1 MSDTQATVQGLVQQ
15 CIDADAV
22 NAADTLNALL
32 GPKIVDAIQA
42 KKVEVARSLYG
53 APEESQDASSSDD
66 DEEQQTASADQ
77 EEEHENA

>member
-42 KKVEVARSLYG
+42 KKIEVARSLYG
-53 APEESQDASSSDD
+53 APEETQDASSSDN
-66 DEEQQTASADQ
+66 EEQQMASADQ

>member
-1 MSDTQATVQGLVQQ
+1 MSDSQATVQGLVQQ
-15 CIDADAV
+15 CMDADAV
-22 NAADTLNALL
+22 NAASTLNALL

-53 APEESQDASSSDD
+53 APEESQNASSSDN
-66 DEEQQTASADQ
+66 EEQQTASADQ

>member
-1 MSDTQATVQGLVQQ
+1 MSDTQVTVQGLVQQ
-15 CIDADAV
+15 CIDADAA

-53 APEESQDASSSDD
+53 APEESQDASSSDN
-66 DEEQQTASADQ
+66 EEQQTASADQ

>member
-15 CIDADAV
+15 CIDANAV
-22 NAADTLNALL
+22 NAASTFNALL

-53 APEESQDASSSDD
+53 TPEESQDASSPDD
-66 DEEQQTASADQ
+66 GEQQTASADQ